1 MSGKV
6 LYASNGK
13 GGWWRTEFAV
23 QCKES
28 VFILGECQ
36 GVKGHDGEC
45 WAYSP
50 HGNLLRSGPSG
61 TGSTPPGHDSYI
73 SPEVMQEHYYMRH
86 KTQEE
91 VTDPDL
97 IARLEADDPP
107 EKGAGITRP
116 LEEDD
121 PYYEECQRR
130 LEEYLEE
137 HGDD

>member
-1 MSGKV
+1 
-6 LYASNGK
+6 
-13 GGWWRTEFAV
+13 
-23 QCKES
+23 
-28 VFILGECQ
+28 
-36 GVKGHDGEC
+36 
-45 WAYSP
+45 
-50 HGNLLRSGPSG
+50 
-61 TGSTPPGHDSYI
+61 
-73 SPEVMQEHYYMRH
+73 MQERYYMRH

-107 EKGAGITRP
+107 EENAGITRP
-116 LEEDD
+116 LAEDD